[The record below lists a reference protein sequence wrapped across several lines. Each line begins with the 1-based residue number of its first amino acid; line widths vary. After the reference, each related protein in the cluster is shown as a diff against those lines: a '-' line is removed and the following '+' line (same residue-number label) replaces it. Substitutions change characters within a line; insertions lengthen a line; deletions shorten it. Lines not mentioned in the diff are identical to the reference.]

1 MALPGHFCL
10 GFFVEGGEDRS
21 LLFVDWGFFVWFF
34 AILKFVWLVQL
45 CFCLLS
51 CITCC

>member
-21 LLFVDWGFFVWFF
+21 LLFVDWLFLFVFLRF
-34 AILKFVWLVQL
+34 
-45 CFCLLS
+45 LS
-51 CITCC
+51 LFG